1 MLNKS
6 FVVISMNTEKQT
18 RSQIKRAAII
28 EAARTT
34 FKALGVAATSMDKL
48 AEVAGVSKRTVYNHF
63 ATKEALVMTLMTDLW
78 QQALLS
84 QPSEPYNA
92 SKPLAPQLQQLVRG
106 DMDYIQSEE
115 HIEVS
120 RMVIGHLFYTSEMQQ
135 EIQRIIKE
143 ETAILRWIKAA
154 DKDGRIKV
162 DDIEQAQDQVHSLIK
177 GQCFWPLIFQIIEP
191 LTDEEKDQHAAEIVK
206 VFLSRYQV

>member
-1 MLNKS
+1 M
-6 FVVISMNTEKQT
+6 TQEKQT

-48 AEVAGVSKRTVYNHF
+48 AEVAEVSKRTVYNHF

-78 QQALLS
+78 QQALS
-84 QPSEPYNA
+84 KPSEPYNP
-92 SKPLAPQLQQLVRG
+92 SQPLAPQLQQLVRY
-106 DMDYIQSEE
+106 DIDHIQSEE

-120 RMVIGHLFYTSEMQQ
+120 RMVIGHLFYTSEMQK
-135 EIQRIIKE
+135 EIKKIIKQ

-154 DKDGRIKV
+154 NKDGRINV
-162 DDIEQAQDQVHSLIK
+162 DNIEQAQDQVHSLIK

-206 VFLSRYQV
+206 VFLCRYQA

>member
-1 MLNKS
+1 MTQK
-6 FVVISMNTEKQT
+6 KQT

-34 FKALGVAATSMDKL
+34 FKALGVTATSMDKL

-78 QQALLS
+78 QQALS
-84 QPSEPYNA
+84 QPSEPYDPNT
-92 SKPLAPQLQQLVRG
+92 PLAPQLQQLIRC
-106 DMDYIQSEE
+106 DIDYIQSEE

-135 EIQRIIKE
+135 EIQKIIKE

-162 DDIEQAQDQVHSLIK
+162 DDIEQAQTHVQSLIK

-191 LTDEEKDQHAAEIVK
+191 LTDEEKDQHAAEVVK

>member
-1 MLNKS
+1 M
-6 FVVISMNTEKQT
+6 TQEKQT

-48 AEVAGVSKRTVYNHF
+48 AEVAEVSKRTVYNHF

-78 QQALLS
+78 QQALS
-84 QPSEPYNA
+84 QPSVVYSADIPIAE
-92 SKPLAPQLQQLVRG
+92 QLQQLVRF
-106 DMDYIQSEE
+106 DIDYLQSDE

-120 RMVIGHLFYTSEMQQ
+120 RMVIGHLFYTTEMQQ
-135 EIQRIIKE
+135 ELQKVIKQ

-154 DKDGRIKV
+154 TKDKRLTVV
-162 DDIEQAQDQVHSLIK
+162 DVEQAQAEIQSLIK
-177 GQCFWPLIFQIIEP
+177 GQCFWPLIFQVEDP
-191 LTDEEKDQHAAEIVK
+191 LNELQKDQIATNIVAM
-206 VFLSRYQV
+206 FLSRYQA

>member
-1 MLNKS
+1 
-6 FVVISMNTEKQT
+6 MNTEKQT

>member
-1 MLNKS
+1 
-6 FVVISMNTEKQT
+6 MNTEKQT

-34 FKALGVAATSMDKL
+34 FKELGVAATSMDKL

-78 QQALLS
+78 QQALS
-84 QPSEPYNA
+84 QPSVVYD
-92 SKPLAPQLQQLVRG
+92 SHQPLAEQLQQLVRF

-120 RMVIGHLFYTSEMQQ
+120 RMVIGHLFYTTEMQEELQ
-135 EIQRIIKE
+135 KVIKE

-154 DKDGRIKV
+154 TLDGRLTV
-162 DDIEQAQDQVHSLIK
+162 TNVEQAQAEVQSLIK
-177 GQCFWPLIFQIIEP
+177 GQCFWPLIFQVEEP
-191 LTDEEKDQHAAEIVK
+191 LNDQQKDDIAASIVTM
-206 VFLSRYQV
+206 FLCRYQA

>member
-1 MLNKS
+1 M
-6 FVVISMNTEKQT
+6 TQEKQT

-63 ATKEALVMTLMTDLW
+63 ATKEALVMILMTELW
-78 QQALLS
+78 QQALS
-84 QPSEPYNA
+84 QPSEPYNPG
-92 SKPLAPQLQQLVRG
+92 KPLAPQLQQLVRC
-106 DMDYIQSEE
+106 DIDHIQSEE

-120 RMVIGHLFYTSEMQQ
+120 RMVIGHLFYASEMQQ
-135 EIQRIIKE
+135 EIKKIIKE

-154 DKDGRIKV
+154 NKDGRINV
-162 DDIEQAQDQVHSLIK
+162 DDIEQAQDQVQNLIK

-191 LTDEEKDQHAAEIVK
+191 LTDEEKDQHAAEIVN
-206 VFLSRYQV
+206 VFLCRYQA

>member
-1 MLNKS
+1 
-6 FVVISMNTEKQT
+6 MNTEKQT

-34 FKALGVAATSMDKL
+34 FKELGVAATSMDKL

-78 QQALLS
+78 QQALS
-84 QPSEPYNA
+84 QPSVVYD
-92 SKPLAPQLQQLVRG
+92 SHQPLAEQLQQLVRF

-120 RMVIGHLFYTSEMQQ
+120 RMVIGHLFYTTEMQEELQ
-135 EIQRIIKE
+135 KVIKE

-154 DKDGRIKV
+154 TLDGRLTVTKV
-162 DDIEQAQDQVHSLIK
+162 EQAQTEVQSLIK
-177 GQCFWPLIFQIIEP
+177 GQCFWPLIFQVEEP
-191 LTDEEKDQHAAEIVK
+191 LNELQKDEIAANIVTM
-206 VFLSRYQV
+206 FLCRYQA

>member
-1 MLNKS
+1 
-6 FVVISMNTEKQT
+6 MNTEKQT

-34 FKALGVAATSMDKL
+34 FKELGVAATSMDKL

-78 QQALLS
+78 QQALS
-84 QPSEPYNA
+84 QPSVVYD
-92 SKPLAPQLQQLVRG
+92 SHQPLAEQLQQLVRF

-115 HIEVS
+115 HVEVS
-120 RMVIGHLFYTSEMQQ
+120 RMVIGHLFYTTEMQEELQ
-135 EIQRIIKE
+135 KVIKE

-154 DKDGRIKV
+154 TLDGRLAVKNV
-162 DDIEQAQDQVHSLIK
+162 ERAQTEVQSLIK
-177 GQCFWPLIFQIIEP
+177 GQCFWPLIFQVEEP
-191 LTDEEKDQHAAEIVK
+191 LNEQQKDDIAASIVTM
-206 VFLSRYQV
+206 FLCRYQA

>member
-1 MLNKS
+1 MKP
-6 FVVISMNTEKQT
+6 MNTEKQT

-34 FKALGVAATSMDKL
+34 FKELGVAATSMDKL

-78 QQALLS
+78 QQALS
-84 QPSEPYNA
+84 QPSVVYD
-92 SKPLAPQLQQLVRG
+92 SHQPLAEQLQQLVRF

-120 RMVIGHLFYTSEMQQ
+120 RMVIGHLFYTTEVQ
-135 EIQRIIKE
+135 EELQKVIKE

-154 DKDGRIKV
+154 TLDGRLTV
-162 DDIEQAQDQVHSLIK
+162 TNVEQAQGEVQSLIK
-177 GQCFWPLIFQIIEP
+177 GQCFWPLIFQVEEP
-191 LTDEEKDQHAAEIVK
+191 LNEQQKDDIAASIVTM
-206 VFLSRYQV
+206 FLCRYQA

>member
-1 MLNKS
+1 MKP
-6 FVVISMNTEKQT
+6 MNPEKQT
-18 RSQIKRAAII
+18 RSQLKRAAII

-34 FKALGVAATSMDKL
+34 FKELGVAATSMDKL

-78 QQALLS
+78 QQALS
-84 QPSEPYNA
+84 QPSVVYN
-92 SKPLAPQLQQLVRG
+92 SHQPLAEQLQQLVRF
-106 DMDYIQSEE
+106 DIDYIQSKE

-135 EIQRIIKE
+135 ELQKVIKE

-154 DKDGRIKV
+154 TQDGRLQVK
-162 DDIEQAQDQVHSLIK
+162 DIEQAQTQVQSLIK
-177 GQCFWPLIFQIIEP
+177 GQCFWPLIFQVAEP
-191 LTDEEKDQHAAEIVK
+191 LNTPQKDHIAAEIVNI
-206 VFLSRYQV
+206 FLCRYQV

>member
-1 MLNKS
+1 
-6 FVVISMNTEKQT
+6 MNTEKQT

-34 FKALGVAATSMDKL
+34 FKQLGVAATSMDKL

-78 QQALLS
+78 QQALS
-84 QPSEPYNA
+84 QPSVVYN
-92 SKPLAPQLQQLVRG
+92 SHQPLAEQLQQLVRF

-120 RMVIGHLFYTSEMQQ
+120 RMVIGHLFYTTEMQQ
-135 EIQRIIKE
+135 ELQKVIKE

-154 DKDGRIKV
+154 TLDGRLTVTKV
-162 DDIEQAQDQVHSLIK
+162 EQAQTEVQSLIK
-177 GQCFWPLIFQIIEP
+177 GQCFWPLIFQVEEP
-191 LTDEEKDQHAAEIVK
+191 LNEQQKDEIAANIVTM
-206 VFLSRYQV
+206 FLCRYQA

>member
-1 MLNKS
+1 MKP
-6 FVVISMNTEKQT
+6 MNTEKQT

-34 FKALGVAATSMDKL
+34 FKQLGVAATSMDKL

-78 QQALLS
+78 QQALS
-84 QPSEPYNA
+84 QPSVVYN
-92 SKPLAPQLQQLVRG
+92 SHQPLAEQLQQLVRF

-120 RMVIGHLFYTSEMQQ
+120 RMVIGHLFYTTEMQQ
-135 EIQRIIKE
+135 ELQKVIKE

-154 DKDGRIKV
+154 TLDGRLTVTKV
-162 DDIEQAQDQVHSLIK
+162 EQAQTEVQSLIK
-177 GQCFWPLIFQIIEP
+177 GQCFWPLIFQVEEP
-191 LTDEEKDQHAAEIVK
+191 LNEQQKDEIAANIVTM
-206 VFLSRYQV
+206 FLCRYQA

>member
-1 MLNKS
+1 MKP
-6 FVVISMNTEKQT
+6 MNTEKQT

-34 FKALGVAATSMDKL
+34 FKELGVAATSMDKL

-78 QQALLS
+78 QQALS
-84 QPSEPYNA
+84 QPSVVYD
-92 SKPLAPQLQQLVRG
+92 SHQPLAEQLQQLVRF

-115 HIEVS
+115 HVEVS
-120 RMVIGHLFYTSEMQQ
+120 RMVIGHLFYTTEMQEELQ
-135 EIQRIIKE
+135 KVIKE

-154 DKDGRIKV
+154 TLDGRLTVKNV
-162 DDIEQAQDQVHSLIK
+162 ARAQTEVQSLIK
-177 GQCFWPLIFQIIEP
+177 GQCFWPLIFQVEEP
-191 LTDEEKDQHAAEIVK
+191 LNEQQKDDIAASIVTM
-206 VFLSRYQV
+206 FLCRYQA

>member
-1 MLNKS
+1 
-6 FVVISMNTEKQT
+6 MNTEKQT

-34 FKALGVAATSMDKL
+34 FKELGVAATSMDKL

-78 QQALLS
+78 QQALS
-84 QPSEPYNA
+84 QPSVVYD
-92 SKPLAPQLQQLVRG
+92 SHQPLAEQLQQLVRF

-115 HIEVS
+115 HVEVS
-120 RMVIGHLFYTSEMQQ
+120 RMVIGHLFYTTEMQEELQ
-135 EIQRIIKE
+135 KVIKE

-154 DKDGRIKV
+154 TLDGRLTVKNV
-162 DDIEQAQDQVHSLIK
+162 ARAQTEVQSLIK
-177 GQCFWPLIFQIIEP
+177 GQCFWPLIFQVEEP
-191 LTDEEKDQHAAEIVK
+191 LNEQQKDDIAASIVTM
-206 VFLSRYQV
+206 FLCRYQA

>member
-1 MLNKS
+1 MKP
-6 FVVISMNTEKQT
+6 MNTEKQT

-34 FKALGVAATSMDKL
+34 FKELGVAATSMDKL

-78 QQALLS
+78 QQALS
-84 QPSEPYNA
+84 QPSVVYD
-92 SKPLAPQLQQLVRG
+92 SHQPLAEQLQQLVRF

-115 HIEVS
+115 HVEVS
-120 RMVIGHLFYTSEMQQ
+120 RMVIGHLFYTTEMQEELQ
-135 EIQRIIKE
+135 KVIKE

-154 DKDGRIKV
+154 TLDGRLAVKNV
-162 DDIEQAQDQVHSLIK
+162 ERAQTEVQSLIK
-177 GQCFWPLIFQIIEP
+177 GQCFWPLIFQVEEP
-191 LTDEEKDQHAAEIVK
+191 LNEQQKDDIAASIVTM
-206 VFLSRYQV
+206 FLCRYQA

>member
-1 MLNKS
+1 
-6 FVVISMNTEKQT
+6 MNSEKQT
-18 RSQIKRAAII
+18 RSQLKRAAII

-34 FKALGVAATSMDKL
+34 FKSLGVTATSMDKL

-78 QQALLS
+78 EQALS
-84 QPSEPYNA
+84 QPTVAYDA
-92 SKPLAPQLQQLVRG
+92 HQPLEAQLQQLVRD
-106 DMDYIQSEE
+106 DMDYLQSKE

-120 RMVIGHLFYTSEMQQ
+120 RMLIGHLFYTTEMQQ
-135 EIQRIIKE
+135 EIKKIIKQ

-154 DKDGRIKV
+154 NKDGRINV
-162 DDIEQAQDQVHSLIK
+162 DNIEQAQDQVHSLIK

-206 VFLSRYQV
+206 VFLCRYQINA

>member
-1 MLNKS
+1 MKP
-6 FVVISMNTEKQT
+6 MNTEKQT

-34 FKALGVAATSMDKL
+34 FKELGVAATSMDKL

-78 QQALLS
+78 QQALS
-84 QPSEPYNA
+84 QPSVVYN
-92 SKPLAPQLQQLVRG
+92 SHQSLAAQLQQLVRF

-120 RMVIGHLFYTSEMQQ
+120 RMVIGHLFYTTEMQEELQ
-135 EIQRIIKE
+135 KVIKE

-154 DKDGRIKV
+154 TLDGRLTV
-162 DDIEQAQDQVHSLIK
+162 TNVEQAQTEVQSLIK
-177 GQCFWPLIFQIIEP
+177 GQCFWPLIFQVEEP
-191 LTDEEKDQHAAEIVK
+191 LNDQQKDDIAASIVTM
-206 VFLSRYQV
+206 FLCRYQA

>member
-1 MLNKS
+1 MKP
-6 FVVISMNTEKQT
+6 MNTEKQT

-34 FKALGVAATSMDKL
+34 FKELGVAATSMDKL

-78 QQALLS
+78 QQALS
-84 QPSEPYNA
+84 QPSVVYD
-92 SKPLAPQLQQLVRG
+92 SHQPLAEQLQQLVRF

-115 HIEVS
+115 HVEVS
-120 RMVIGHLFYTSEMQQ
+120 RMVIGHLFYTTEMQEELQ
-135 EIQRIIKE
+135 KVIKE

-154 DKDGRIKV
+154 TLDGRLTVKNV
-162 DDIEQAQDQVHSLIK
+162 ERAQTEVQSLIK
-177 GQCFWPLIFQIIEP
+177 GQCFWPLIFQVEEP
-191 LTDEEKDQHAAEIVK
+191 LNELQKDDIAASIVTM
-206 VFLSRYQV
+206 FLCRYQA